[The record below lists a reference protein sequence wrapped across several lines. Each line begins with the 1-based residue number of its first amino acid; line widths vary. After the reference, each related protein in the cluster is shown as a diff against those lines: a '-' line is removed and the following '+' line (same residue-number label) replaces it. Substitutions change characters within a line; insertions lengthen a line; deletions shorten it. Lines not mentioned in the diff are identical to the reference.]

1 MSDVLN
7 MIAFQIK
14 ANCSSIALSYRNAG
28 PFVCAHPDCGAIQV
42 RCVSVLLGDGGRAS
56 ERASRRGGE
65 IEGRRD
71 RGREREK
78 KGGREEGEEEEEE
91 GGGGCAAIQSK
102 RSERSGRR
110 ARPGREGEGKREGEG
125 ETGSERP
132 TTLLLQTP
140 HTLS

>member
-1 MSDVLN
+1 MPDVLN

-91 GGGGCAAIQSK
+91 EVFQASAVNEVDAKRDRGGKEKGKGEGG
-102 RSERSGRR
+102 R
-110 ARPGREGEGKREGEG
+110 GRE
-125 ETGSERP
+125 
-132 TTLLLQTP
+132 
-140 HTLS
+140 